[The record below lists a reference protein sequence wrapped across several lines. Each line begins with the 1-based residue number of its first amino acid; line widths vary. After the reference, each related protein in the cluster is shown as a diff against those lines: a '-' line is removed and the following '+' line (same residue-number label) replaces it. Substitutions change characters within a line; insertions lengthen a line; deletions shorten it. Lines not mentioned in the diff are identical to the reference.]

1 MQRLTV
7 NAKGRVTLGED
18 ILTHLGVQPGEKIAM
33 AKLPDGRIELRAARD
48 DRSISNVFGLLK
60 TDDGPTLSI
69 DEINEV
75 IAKAWAA
82 AGTTDK

>member
-33 AKLPDGRIELRAARD
+33 AKLPDGRIELRATRD